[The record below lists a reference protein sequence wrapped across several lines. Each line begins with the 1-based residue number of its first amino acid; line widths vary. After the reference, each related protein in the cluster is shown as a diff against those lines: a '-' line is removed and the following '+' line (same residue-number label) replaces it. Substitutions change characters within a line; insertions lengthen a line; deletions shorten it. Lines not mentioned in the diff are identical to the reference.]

1 MLSVATESQRSEIA
15 EATVTRYFATH
26 PGLLKRYG
34 ETGIIKSVEEVEYHL
49 TFLAEAIASSSP
61 SLFTTYVQW
70 ARAIRMARKETV
82 ADLAEILKSLREV
95 LSEHLPVQTG
105 AIAGE
110 YLEQALSRF
119 DSFVAEPS
127 HLNGDDPMADL
138 ARSYLNALLRGTRQL
153 AATLIDSAA
162 NGGTDVREI
171 YLRVFQ
177 PVLYEIGRLW
187 QNNEI
192 SVAQE
197 HYASATT
204 QLVMSQLYPHIFNAD
219 RRGKVLVAA
228 CVSGDL
234 HEIGLRMVADYFE
247 MAGWDTHYLGANVP
261 TPDLL
266 DLMLERRADM
276 LALSVTMIFDLP
288 AIRDTIEAVR
298 KREKCENLPILVGGN
313 PFNIAPE
320 LWRSVGADG
329 YAPDAAIALKV
340 AEDILAIRAAR

>member
-1 MLSVATESQRSEIA
+1 VLSVAMEGQRSEIA
-15 EATVTRYFATH
+15 EATVTRYFSKH
-26 PGLLKRYG
+26 PELLKRYG
-34 ETGIIKSVEEVEYHL
+34 ETGIIKSAEEVEHHL
-49 TFLAEAIASSSP
+49 AFLAEAIASSSP

-70 ARAIRMARKETV
+70 ARAIRVARKVPV

-153 AATLIDSAA
+153 AATLINSAA

-204 QLVMSQLYPHIFNAD
+204 QQVMSQLYPHIFNAD

-261 TPDLL
+261 MPDLL
-266 DLMLERRADM
+266 DLVLERRADM

-340 AEDILAIRAAR
+340 GEDILAIRAAR